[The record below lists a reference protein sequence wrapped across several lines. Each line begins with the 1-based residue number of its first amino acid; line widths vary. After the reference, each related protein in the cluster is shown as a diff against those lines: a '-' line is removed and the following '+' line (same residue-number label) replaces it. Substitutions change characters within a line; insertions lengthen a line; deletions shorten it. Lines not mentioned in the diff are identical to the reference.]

1 MYDRRCNSVWQREVE
16 ESMGLCIRFM
26 MMSCEDVERKR
37 CVESCLHLRGLG
49 GA

>member
-1 MYDRRCNSVWQREVE
+1 MYDRRCSNVRQREVE

-37 CVESCLHLRGLG
+37 CVEG
-49 GA
+49 

>member
-26 MMSCEDVERKR
+26 MSCEDVERKR
-37 CVESCLHLRGLG
+37 CVEGCLHLRGLG